1 MRRFSRMQKI
11 LMILIGFFFALAC
24 VMLSLRQNTISN
36 IGYSAWTYLKYGLFD
51 SPAVS
56 ATHALEDFS
65 NLWHAYQD
73 NIYLNEQ
80 LANQRSYET
89 LYMQEHNRNLELQG
103 LLELKNAMP
112 ELTQISAQVL
122 SRPGQSWNQYVTVS
136 AGEASGVERGMIV
149 VSAQGVVGM
158 VSDVQTN
165 TSTVALLTSNE
176 LPNDF
181 SVQISMED
189 GSTVE
194 GVFHGYD
201 AAQNRY
207 EIRLFDHEAVV
218 LPGQKV
224 ATSGKGGV
232 YASGLMV
239 GTVTGTIMN
248 DDAVVSTVYVSPVD
262 DISGFSYVSI
272 FSKGADAPE
281 VPEMPTVDSQ
291 QDTQVSADGTG
302 TESEAV
308 Q

>member
-1 MRRFSRMQKI
+1 MRRFSKMQKV

-36 IGYSAWTYLKYGLFD
+36 LGYSAWTYIKYGLFE
-51 SPAVS
+51 SPTVS
-56 ATHALEDFS
+56 ASHAIEDFS

-73 NIYLNEQ
+73 NVYLNEQ
-80 LANQRSYET
+80 LANQRSYQT

-112 ELTQISAQVL
+112 ESTQISAEVL
-122 SRPGQSWNQYVTVS
+122 SRPGQTWNQSVTVS
-136 AGEASGVERGMIV
+136 AGEDSGIQRGMIA

-158 VSDVQTN
+158 VSEVQAN
-165 TSTVALLTSNE
+165 TCTIALLTGNE

-181 SVQISMED
+181 AVQISMED

-239 GTVTGTIMN
+239 GTVTGTVMN
-248 DDAVVSTVYVSPVD
+248 DDAVVSTVYVSPVE

-272 FSKGADAPE
+272 VSKGTPAP
-281 VPEMPTVDSQ
+281 
-291 QDTQVSADGTG
+291 
-302 TESEAV
+302 
-308 Q
+308 